1 MKHEETYT
9 SVLHTHVH
17 FIIYEPK
24 IVLRL
29 RAVVFIHHDVG
40 EDLRRYDHLALWLS
54 NRGYVVVVSD
64 TAGHGRSLIDL
75 EQGYFGDGDVTDG
88 LLEDMHHLQQVI
100 YPRYPDAIHFYIG
113 VGFGASLVRLYA
125 NRYPEY
131 FHGMILV
138 SPSYRLNLT
147 GFENIRLH
155 IDEFLKGPR
164 YHAVGFMESMRRHW
178 AKHFGKNSLAW
189 MSRDDEILKNFEN
202 DPMVNFAYTIKG
214 SLDILKINRL
224 ANHEST
230 FKDTNKDLPILI
242 VAGQDD
248 PVTHF
253 GKDAHKIREEY
264 QKAGIRDLSLKIYE
278 GRRHAILRDH
288 DKLEI
293 YLDMVNWLDQHGF
306 Y

>member
-17 FIIYEPK
+17 FVVYEPK

-29 RAVVFIHHDVG
+29 RAVIFIHHDVG

-75 EQGYFGDGDVTDG
+75 EQGYFGEGDALAG
-88 LLEDMHHLQQVI
+88 LLDDMHHLQQVI
-100 YPRYPDAIHFYIG
+100 LPRYPDAIHFYIG

-125 NRYPEY
+125 TRYSAY
-131 FHGMILV
+131 FHGMILI
-138 SPSYRLNLT
+138 SPAYNFNLT
-147 GFENIRLH
+147 AFEEIRLR
-155 IDEFLKGPR
+155 IERFRKGSR
-164 YHAVGFMESMRRHW
+164 YHAQRLTEAMRRHW
-178 AKHFGKNSLAW
+178 SRHLGKNPLSW
-189 MSRDDEILKNFEN
+189 MSRDEKVLKNFEN

-214 SLDILKINRL
+214 YMDLLKINHL

-230 FKDTNKDLPILI
+230 IKATPDDLPILI
-242 VAGQDD
+242 MSGKEDPITRFGRDGEQISEAYKNKGTQDL
-248 PVTHF
+248 T
-253 GKDAHKIREEY
+253 
-264 QKAGIRDLSLKIYE
+264 LKIYE
-278 GRRHAILRDH
+278 GRRHAILRDK

-293 YLDMVNWLDQHGF
+293 YTDMVKWLDDHS
-306 Y
+306 YY